1 MPNYHIRV
9 FSYSKT
15 RTHCRSFGLPVVCP
29 AKNNSLEF
37 NLPVLNPVGK
47 NYRKSVAISKQP
59 VFDLPLL
66 VSAQATQKRLSNV
79 LQLIQTIN
87 AFTSNYLMNDF

>member
-1 MPNYHIRV
+1 MPNYHISV
-9 FSYSKT
+9 FYSKT

-66 VSAQATQKRLSNV
+66 VSAQATQKWLSNV
-79 LQLIQTIN
+79 LQLIQTRKP
-87 AFTSNYLMNDF
+87 FTSNNLMNDF

>member
-1 MPNYHIRV
+1 M
-9 FSYSKT
+9 
-15 RTHCRSFGLPVVCP
+15 VCP
-29 AKNNSLEF
+29 AKNNSLKF

-47 NYRKSVAISKQP
+47 NYRKSVGISKQP
-59 VFDLPLL
+59 VLDLPLL

-87 AFTSNYLMNDF
+87 AFPSNYLMNDF

>member
-9 FSYSKT
+9 IVIVSYSKT

-47 NYRKSVAISKQP
+47 NHRKSVAISKQP
-59 VFDLPLL
+59 VLHKSGCQMFY
-66 VSAQATQKRLSNV
+66 S
-79 LQLIQTIN
+79 
-87 AFTSNYLMNDF
+87 